1 MRNQNSALTLAVGTV
16 ADSGVLPAQRPIH
29 EHRREEA

>member
-1 MRNQNSALTLAVGTV
+1 MRNENSVLTLAVGIV
-16 ADSGVLPAQRPIH
+16 AGSGVLPARRPIH